1 MVWLNLAT
9 RLIITKVAKVMI
21 LTNNQ
26 QALENSC
33 EIFFKHFYSELFVN
47 FSMQIHLHFERKNII
62 FIIKTDLILLLILV
76 RTIRWY
82 NKHHSSS
89 MQHISSLVCCIYRTW
104 KLKSTAWQEDN
115 PEILLGLSLQADKT
129 ACENNG
135 ELLVVNTE
143 LFYQK
148 RKTNGILHG

>member
-26 QALENSC
+26 QALKNSC

-76 RTIRWY
+76 KTIR
-82 NKHHSSS
+82 
-89 MQHISSLVCCIYRTW
+89 
-104 KLKSTAWQEDN
+104 
-115 PEILLGLSLQADKT
+115 
-129 ACENNG
+129 
-135 ELLVVNTE
+135 
-143 LFYQK
+143 
-148 RKTNGILHG
+148 